1 MDKAVT
7 KAVFPVAG
15 LGTRFLPA
23 TKVLA
28 KEMLPIVDKPLI
40 QYAVEEAL
48 EAGIEEL
55 VMVTAPGS
63 SLIEDHFKK
72 NPDLESALDARGKK
86 TELKSIR
93 DDFPKPGKITFVHQD
108 KPLGLGHAVWCAKEA
123 VGGGPFAVM
132 LPDDLMQARPGC
144 LSQMMEAY
152 RETGGNLVAVEEV
165 ADELTSRYGI
175 LDVAEDLGRLARV
188 RGLVEKPAPADAPSR
203 LAIIGRYILQPEVF
217 EHLDKKAE
225 GAGGE
230 IQLTDALQAMLDKV
244 PFHGIRIDGR
254 RFDCGTKMGFVEAN
268 IAFAAERSDL
278 GGDVRDILKAY
289 V

>member
-1 MDKAVT
+1 MVKAVT

-28 KEMLPIVDKPLI
+28 KEMLPVVDKPLI

-55 VMVTAPGS
+55 VMVTAPGG
-63 SLIEDHFKK
+63 SLIEEHFQEAR
-72 NPDLESALDARGKK
+72 DLESALEARGKK
-86 TELKSIR
+86 TELKAIR

-108 KPLGLGHAVWCAKEA
+108 APLGLGHAVWCAKEA
-123 VGGGPFAVM
+123 VAGGPFAVM
-132 LPDDLMQARPGC
+132 LPDDLMLARPGC
-144 LSQMMEAY
+144 LAQMMEAY
-152 RETGGNLVAVEEV
+152 RETGGNLAAVEEV
-165 ADELTSRYGI
+165 ADELTGRYGI
-175 LDVAEDLGRLARV
+175 LDVESDDGRLARV

-217 EHLDKKAE
+217 EHLDKEAE

-230 IQLTDALQAMLDKV
+230 IQLTDALQATLDKV